1 MRQILPTQSDSTI
14 KGTER
19 FINRSMYQVCSLKKN
34 PCRMQYCIE
43 GLNVLFR
50 FYYLEPVKNMIIF
63 IVGLHQPSI
72 SILIVMF
79 HPRQKSSIVLIQL
92 TSLVHL
98 SFGETVGN
106 AHTHNHPHTFTSIYL
121 FLFLYRHTCVFYINV
136 SLPIIPLN
144 LSSRHMTKGT

>member
-1 MRQILPTQSDSTI
+1 MKYCVYYYLNTFTANHFKLMRQILPTQSDSTI

-79 HPRQKSSIVLIQL
+79 HPRQKSFIVLIQL

-106 AHTHNHPHTFTSIYL
+106 AHTHNHPHTFTSISLYL
-121 FLFLYRHTCVFYINV
+121 SF
-136 SLPIIPLN
+136 PL
-144 LSSRHMTKGT
+144 SV